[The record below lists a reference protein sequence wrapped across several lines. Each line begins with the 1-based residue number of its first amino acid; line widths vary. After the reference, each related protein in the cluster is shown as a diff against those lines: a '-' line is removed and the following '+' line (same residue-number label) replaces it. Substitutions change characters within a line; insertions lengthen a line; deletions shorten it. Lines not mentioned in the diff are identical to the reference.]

1 LFPLWGRL
9 SPITFGGQREMK
21 PSMVC
26 LAGLGVLVSFAGGAP
41 APIKKTNLLV
51 NGSFEEGPGVGRHLP
66 LNPGDT
72 SVKGWVVNRAQVDL
86 VGPYWQ
92 PAPGQRSIALHGSP
106 GLGGIQQPFATK
118 PGRTSLVPFSLAAT
132 PDGTVPK
139 KQLGVTAAGKTA
151 EFTADATGK
160 TLKQMGWAKK
170 SWRFTATDKQTTLE
184 FYTLMKNDEA
194 CGPVIDDV
202 SVVEA
207 D

>member
-1 LFPLWGRL
+1 
-9 SPITFGGQREMK
+9 MK
-21 PSMVC
+21 PFMLCWAV
-26 LAGLGVLVSFAGGAP
+26 LGLLVSVAGGAP

-51 NGSFEEGPGVGRHLP
+51 NGSFEEGPVVGRYLP

-72 SVKGWVVNRAQVDL
+72 SVKGWVVTRAQVDL

-92 PAPGQRSIALHGSP
+92 TAHGQRSIDLHGSP
-106 GLGGIQQPFATK
+106 GLGGIQQTFATK
-118 PGRTSLVPFSLAAT
+118 PGRTYLVTFSLAAN

-139 KQLGVTAAGKTA
+139 KQLGVAAAGKTA

-160 TLKQMGWAKK
+160 TLKQMSWAKK
-170 SWRFTATDKQTTLE
+170 SWRFTATGKQTTLE

-194 CGPVIDDV
+194 CGPVIDEV
-202 SVVEA
+202 RVVEV

>member
-1 LFPLWGRL
+1 
-9 SPITFGGQREMK
+9 MK
-21 PSMVC
+21 PLMVG
-26 LAGLGVLVSFAGGAP
+26 LVALGVLVSLAGAAP
-41 APIKKTNLLV
+41 APIKKTNFLV
-51 NGSFEEGPGVGRHLP
+51 NGSFEEGPVVGRYLP

-72 SVKGWVVNRAQVDL
+72 SVKGWVVTRAQVDL

-92 PAPGQRSIALHGSP
+92 TAHGQRSIDLHGSP
-106 GLGGIQQPFATK
+106 GLGGIQQTFATK
-118 PGRTSLVPFSLAAT
+118 PGRTYVVTFALAAN

-139 KQLGVTAAGKTA
+139 KLLGVAAAGKTA
-151 EFTADATGK
+151 EFTSDATGK
-160 TLKQMGWAKK
+160 TIKQMGWEKK

-207 D
+207 N